1 VVDYPEFRTRGIYI
15 EGGQERFGR
24 IVDRDYLREQVR
36 RLAEFKMNTLVLE
49 CYNLIPF
56 ASFPAC
62 ADGGTLSREDVR
74 AFVAEAKRYHVAI
87 VPSLQTLAQASEL
100 VWGCEAGKP
109 YRESTA
115 PGQMCPSTPEVY
127 PFIKGLY
134 RDLLQ
139 TFDASPL
146 LGVGCSEI
154 DMQWQG
160 HYCPRCQQRV
170 SAGETVRDLMLG
182 HAEKCIRAVHEL
194 AAELKRPVRPL
205 MWADEFYMYGLG
217 KDWVGIERI
226 PRDTVMGHWKYWSDN
241 KGIGGLMDRGYDVLG
256 ISAMYN
262 HTFYLADLS
271 PGAPRKL
278 WSPMEQTGTR
288 NITGMVQEAASIRKD
303 SHKPEFWGSVTAS
316 FSKHRLRA
324 FDSIWYGFV
333 LNGHCTWSHPRRSI
347 EEEQDDFTRAFVAHY
362 HDCRTRASADAL
374 AAAWKR
380 LDACKSQLELANQS
394 LHDVVGVY
402 DTQEPGYQ
410 GNTLLEALRR
420 CRKLAAGSKSD
431 QAGLE
436 TIGNNAIKVQ
446 SEEHRARAALEAQ
459 RRFLGRT
466 SELDDLLLAGEKISA
481 HAEREVLMIDTQT
494 FLNRASLMPPTKIAT
509 VAAEAVQRWRQH
521 RLRVEAIA
529 SRDARLD
536 RRDDPCGHQSELRDI
551 AVVEAHLD
559 GLARGRTDGS
569 RGATLLDE
577 PFATLDLTRWLVL
590 GHPRVAG
597 GYLETTA
604 PGGWDKR
611 CGIATRDAF
620 ALEADRPLVV
630 EFRLTPIKMAV
641 DSQLFE
647 SATEHGTDS
656 FRFSFYGPRDRF
668 GVYTQSERVLSGP
681 WLDTSPGWRPR
692 VQSGPVEQGKEYRI
706 RAEIRRGSFRVVVR
720 AADDSVMDVPFW
732 DNGEVP
738 MDPLN
743 ETRLG
748 FVDVEP
754 PGSTARSRWGAI
766 VIQK

>member
-1 VVDYPEFRTRGIYI
+1 MIDQEGGDDVLSISLLAPMMVLWAVAAADPATSRAELISRLTPQPQRLSLEGGPFALRGASLTIAAPEGPQHEACRAVLEETLRAAGATVHTQPAARRDENRFSVGSSCAAPPLPTEGQRQDAYVPSVGPTGVAAAAASPAGLLYAAQTLRQLARIFSEEGRLPGLTVVDYPEFRT
-15 EGGQERFGR
+15 
-24 IVDRDYLREQVR
+24 
-36 RLAEFKMNTLVLE
+36 
-49 CYNLIPF
+49 
-56 ASFPAC
+56 
-62 ADGGTLSREDVR
+62 
-74 AFVAEAKRYHVAI
+74 
-87 VPSLQTLAQASEL
+87 
-100 VWGCEAGKP
+100 
-109 YRESTA
+109 
-115 PGQMCPSTPEVY
+115 
-127 PFIKGLY
+127 
-134 RDLLQ
+134 
-139 TFDASPL
+139 
-146 LGVGCSEI
+146 
-154 DMQWQG
+154 
-160 HYCPRCQQRV
+160 
-170 SAGETVRDLMLG
+170 
-182 HAEKCIRAVHEL
+182 
-194 AAELKRPVRPL
+194 
-205 MWADEFYMYGLG
+205 
-217 KDWVGIERI
+217 
-226 PRDTVMGHWKYWSDN
+226 
-241 KGIGGLMDRGYDVLG
+241 RGYDVLG

-288 NITGMVQEAASIRKD
+288 NITGMVQEAALISKD
-303 SHKPEFWGSVTAS
+303 SHRPEFWGSVTAS

-394 LHDVVGVY
+394 LHNVVGVY

-446 SEEHRARAALEAQ
+446 SEEHRARDALEAQ

-509 VAAEAVQRWRQH
+509 VAAEAVKRWRQH

-597 GYLETTA
+597 GCLETTA

-720 AADDSVMDVPFW
+720 AADESVMDVPFW
-732 DNGEVP
+732 DSGEVP